1 MKKAIVISSYPSEK
15 AIHGQGTVGV
25 ASYAKNTLG
34 AIQKTSKGA
43 LFTVLAEK
51 LLDETDYRKNNIS
64 VKRIWKRN
72 SFLTFFQIL
81 KGILKEKDSK
91 TVVIEFE
98 LAMFGALP
106 YLLPFPLFLVLLKL
120 LHKKIILI
128 NHQVIPNIDE
138 VGPHINVRTQ
148 SSLTSGFF
156 NVGLSIFY
164 RLMMTIADKV
174 IVFEEVLKSRLSL
187 FGNKRKISVIP
198 HGVETFSKI
207 PTKKE
212 ARKKLRVPSSS
223 YVVLVF
229 GFLAWY
235 KGSDWIIPAVQKLK
249 EDKKLKGKNIQL
261 ILAGGANPNHL
272 DKDFYMKY
280 ISAIENACL
289 EHDIIL
295 SGFVPE
301 NEIASYYQACDMVV
315 FPYRTFMSSSGPL
328 SITFSFKKPFLL
340 SPKLKGILIAPDMVS
355 SMKRL
360 KIKQEDIYF
369 TDFNG
374 DFAKKLQRIRINSR
388 LQKKLSRLASTIK
401 QQRSWNVI
409 GSRYYDEIFA

>member
-34 AIQKTSKGA
+34 AIQKTSKGTS
-43 LFTVLAEK
+43 FTVFAEK
-51 LLDETDYRKNNIS
+51 LLDESDYRKNNIS

-72 SFLTFFQIL
+72 SFLTFFQL
-81 KGILKEKDSK
+81 VKSILKEKDSS

-106 YLLPFPLFLVLLKL
+106 YLLPFPLFLILLKIL
-120 LHKKIILI
+120 QKKIILI

-138 VGPHINVRTQ
+138 VGPHINVSSQ
-148 SSLTSGFF
+148 STLTSGFF
-156 NVGLSIFY
+156 NVGLTIFY
-164 RLMMTIADKV
+164 RLMMALSDKV
-174 IVFEEVLKSRLSL
+174 IVFEDVLKSRLSSY
-187 FGNKRKISVIP
+187 GNKRKISVIP

-212 ARKKLRVPSSS
+212 ARKKLHVSSSS
-223 YVVLVF
+223 YIVLVF

-235 KGSDWIIPAVQKLK
+235 KGSDWIIQAVQKLK

-272 DKDFYMKY
+272 DKDFYIKY
-280 ISAIENACL
+280 ITAIENACQQKG
-289 EHDIIL
+289 IIL

-301 NEIASYYQACDMVV
+301 NEIASYYQASDMVV
-315 FPYRTFMSSSGPL
+315 LPYRTFMSSSGPL

-340 SPKLKGILIAPDMVS
+340 SPKLKGILVAPDMIS
-355 SMKRL
+355 SMKHL

-369 TDFNG
+369 KDFNG
-374 DFAKKLQRIRINSR
+374 DFAKKLQRIRINSK
-388 LQKKLSRLASTIK
+388 LQKKLSRLASHIK